1 MASGIPSNNFN
12 VPKQFKTAGSG
23 SVPNTSSEHK
33 PSGDAVELTGT
44 GFATA
49 QVSGL
54 AALVAQA
61 NPNLTPAEMKEVL
74 VEASKGGT
82 LDAAAALE
90 AARKRAPIHLSMDE
104 ATGVG
109 IIGDSQKADAGHGL
123 TGLNSINSVV
133 SSGKFEGL
141 NGSYGAARPFGL

>member
-1 MASGIPSNNFN
+1 M
-12 VPKQFKTAGSG
+12 
-23 SVPNTSSEHK
+23 
-33 PSGDAVELTGT
+33 DALRLERQCQLT
-44 GFATA
+44 
-49 QVSGL
+49 L
-54 AALVAQA
+54 
-61 NPNLTPAEMKEVL
+61 
-74 VEASKGGT
+74 
-82 LDAAAALE
+82 
-90 AARKRAPIHLSMDE
+90 RSMDE